1 MLHVLRGVND
11 DLIVADAKYHK
22 NCYALYVM
30 NSKKVVHSWEA
41 GNERETPYD
50 KASHQLMDELNPGIK
65 EGRAYDMNSLL
76 IRYRRC
82 LADEG
87 VVGESYTRQRLKER
101 LKNCFG
107 EEVVSHQQTDRAK
120 PELIYASSIGLQDM
134 INAWALARKA

>member
-87 VVGESYTRQRLKER
+87 VVGEGYTRQRLKER